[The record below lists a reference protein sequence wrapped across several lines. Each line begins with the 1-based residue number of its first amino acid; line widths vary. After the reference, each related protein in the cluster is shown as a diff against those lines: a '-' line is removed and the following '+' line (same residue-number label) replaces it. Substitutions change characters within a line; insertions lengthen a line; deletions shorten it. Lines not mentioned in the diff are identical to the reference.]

1 MNSTSPA
8 DSTDIRIEN
17 GLIRFDGYQLY
28 KQRAEEARDFLLT
41 LDVNPDSEQECKRT
55 VATARKISEKLNQEK
70 IRIKKEVLAP
80 YTDFENKVKE
90 IIGIITEGEDVAR
103 DKLKAIDDNRREAK
117 KEEIRKIWDKR
128 KWSFISGQIIP
139 FEKFL
144 QDRHLNKTVPIS
156 EVESEM
162 TDFFL
167 TTSEEITFLES
178 YPLETEYIEEY
189 LQNGFNVTRAMQTVD
204 KRHET
209 IKEIAQD
216 PYMVIR
222 ITGKADII
230 LAKQLLKDVNYKV
243 LEEN

>member
-8 DSTDIRIEN
+8 DSTEIRIEN
-17 GLIRFDGYQLY
+17 GLIRFDGYQMY
-28 KQRAEEARDFLLT
+28 KQKAEEARDFLLT
-41 LDVNPDSEQECKRT
+41 LDVNPENEQECKRT

-103 DKLKAIDDNRREAK
+103 DKLKAIDDDRREAK
-117 KEEIRKIWDKR
+117 KEEIQKIWDRR
-128 KWSFISGQIIP
+128 KVSFYSGHIIP

-156 EVESEM
+156 EVEKEM
-162 TDFFL
+162 VDFL
-167 TTSEEITFLES
+167 YTTTEEIQFLDP
-178 YPLETEYIEEY
+178 YPLRDEYLEEY

-209 IKEIAQD
+209 IKEITQD

>member
-28 KQRAEEARDFLLT
+28 KQKAEEARDFLLT
-41 LDVNPDSEQECKRT
+41 LDVNPESEQECKRT

-103 DKLKAIDDNRREAK
+103 DKLKAIDDDRREAK

-128 KWSFISGQIIP
+128 KGSFTGQIIP

-162 TDFFL
+162 IDFFL
-167 TTSEEITFLES
+167 TTSEEITFLKS